1 MTETVVIN
9 SNWSEA
15 NQRYLLAALAIV
27 RQRLEA
33 RVSGQQDAASTE
45 MQSLQD
51 ALHEAAAALPGP
63 PALDTLSVDFELSPF
78 ERDILLLCA
87 GVELDATF
95 ASLCGA
101 AQGNSARTYP
111 TFSLAL
117 AALPESHWSALTPA
131 TPLRYW
137 RLIEV
142 SSGSGL
148 TLSPLHIDER
158 ILHYLSG
165 VQYLDQRLASII
177 DPFDFRKLEGQLV
190 PSHQMLADQIVK
202 IWSHSGERSII
213 PVIQLCGDDILA
225 RSLIVAQA
233 CKIAGLNLC
242 TISTYALPTSPGEL
256 DDLIRLWER
265 ESILSAN
272 ALLLNCDELVEAD
285 GPRMSSITRFIERTR
300 GVLIITHR
308 ERRTSLQRSMF
319 TFEVH
324 KPTQQEQQAVWQSV
338 LGSLAQQLHAEIPI
352 LTSQFSLSASTIQ
365 VACTE
370 ALMREEP
377 VADNDSTVPL
387 VAFSD
392 TLWEICRM
400 QARPRI
406 DDLAQRIEPA
416 ATWQD
421 LILPEAQMQTLRTIL
436 THVRHRSQV
445 YETWGFATKSARTL
459 GISALFTGASGTGK
473 TMAAEVLANELKLD
487 LYRIDLSQVVS
498 KYIGETEKN
507 LRRIF
512 DVAEEGGMVLLF
524 DEADALFGKRSEV
537 KDSHD
542 RYANIEV
549 SYLLQRMETYRG
561 LAILT
566 TNMKSALDTAFLRRI
581 RFLIQFPFP
590 DATQRVKIWQ
600 QIFPANTP
608 TEGLN
613 MTKMARLNIAGGN
626 IRNIAMNAAFL
637 AADTGEPVGMIHVL
651 RSARSEYAK
660 LEKPLTEVEIGGWT

>member
-1 MTETVVIN
+1 MTKTAVT
-9 SNWSEA
+9 NWIEA
-15 NQRYLLAALAIV
+15 NQRYLLAALAIM
-27 RQRLEA
+27 RRKLET
-33 RVSGQQDAASTE
+33 RVSGQQGSASAE
-45 MQSLQD
+45 IQSLQD

-63 PALDTLSVDFELSPF
+63 PALDTLSDDFELSPF

-87 GVELDATF
+87 GVELDSTF

-101 AQGNSARTYP
+101 AQGNFTRTYP

-117 AALPESHWSALTPA
+117 AALSEPHWSALTPGS
-131 TPLRYW
+131 PLRHW

-142 SSGSGL
+142 GSGSVL

-158 ILHYLSG
+158 ILHYLAG
-165 VQYLDQRLASII
+165 VQYLDQRLAGII
-177 DPFDFRKLEGQLV
+177 DPFHLKEHEGQLV
-190 PSHQMLADQIVK
+190 PSHQLLADQLVK
-202 IWSHSGERSII
+202 IWSQSGERSIM
-213 PVIQLCGDDILA
+213 PVTQLCGDDVLA
-225 RSLIVAQA
+225 KRLVVAQA

-242 TISTYALPTSPGEL
+242 TTSAYALPTSPGEL

-272 ALLLNCDELVEAD
+272 ALLLDCDELGEAD
-285 GPRMSSITRFIERTR
+285 GPRVSSITRFIERTR
-300 GVLIITHR
+300 GILIVTYR
-308 ERRTSLQRSMF
+308 ERRTSLQRPML
-319 TFEVH
+319 TFEVQ
-324 KPTQQEQQAVWQSV
+324 KPTQQEQHAVWQNA
-338 LGSLAQQLHAEIPI
+338 LGNLAQQLNGEISI
-352 LTSQFSLSASTIQ
+352 LTSQFSFSASTIQ
-365 VACTE
+365 VAGTE
-370 ALMREEP
+370 ALTRQEP

-387 VAFSD
+387 KSFSE
-392 TLWEICRM
+392 TLWEVCRM

-416 ATWQD
+416 ATWHD
-421 LILPEAQMQTLRTIL
+421 LILPEAQMQTLQTIL
-436 THVRHRSQV
+436 AHVRHRSKV
-445 YETWGFATKSARTL
+445 YEAWGFATKSARSL

-507 LRRIF
+507 LRRVF
-512 DVAEEGGMVLLF
+512 DVAEEGGVVLLF

-549 SYLLQRMETYRG
+549 SYLLQRMEAYRG

-581 RFLIQFPFP
+581 RFLVQFPFP
-590 DATQRVKIWQ
+590 DAAQRVKIWQ
-600 QIFPANTP
+600 QIFPASTP
-608 TEGLN
+608 TDGLN
-613 MTKMARLNIAGGN
+613 MTKMAQLNIAGGN
-626 IRNIAMNAAFL
+626 IRNIAMNSAFL
-637 AADTGEPVGMIHVL
+637 AADTGEPVRMIHVL
-651 RSARSEYAK
+651 RAARSEYAK
-660 LEKPLTEVEIGGWT
+660 LEKPLTEVEIGGWI